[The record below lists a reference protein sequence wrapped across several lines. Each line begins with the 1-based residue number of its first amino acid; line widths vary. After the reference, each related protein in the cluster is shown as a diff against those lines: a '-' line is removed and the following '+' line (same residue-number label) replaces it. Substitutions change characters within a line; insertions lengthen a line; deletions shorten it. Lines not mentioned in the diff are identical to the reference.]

1 MMIERIPTLRAQAEA
16 EIAAASS
23 AQALEELRVR
33 YLGRKAE
40 LPQLLRGV
48 SQLPA
53 EQRAAVGAAANEAR
67 QALEAL
73 LAQRGAQLHGAELT
87 SLLETDR
94 VDVTLP
100 GAPPQPIGRLH
111 LLTATRR
118 ELEDIFLGLGFT
130 VVEGPEVETVHYN
143 FDALNH
149 SPTHPAR
156 APSDTF
162 YVARADGHEPGSERA
177 QARAPGDGGGEELVL
192 RTHTSPMQVRV
203 MEAHPPPLYVVVPG
217 RVYRPDNDA
226 THTPQFH
233 QIEGLAVDTDI
244 TLGDLQGTLLT
255 FARAI
260 FGEER
265 QVRLRPHFFPFTEP
279 SVEVDVSC
287 FNCIDGF
294 MPDGQR
300 CPLCKGEAW
309 IEILGSGMVDP
320 NVFEHVREY
329 GYDPEKIQG
338 FAFGMGIERIAMLKH
353 GVTDLRLLYD
363 NDVRFLEQFG

>member
-1 MMIERIPTLRAQAEA
+1 
-16 EIAAASS
+16 
-23 AQALEELRVR
+23 
-33 YLGRKAE
+33 
-40 LPQLLRGV
+40 
-48 SQLPA
+48 
-53 EQRAAVGAAANEAR
+53 
-67 QALEAL
+67 
-73 LAQRGAQLHGAELT
+73 
-87 SLLETDR
+87 
-94 VDVTLP
+94 
-100 GAPPQPIGRLH
+100 
-111 LLTATRR
+111 
-118 ELEDIFLGLGFT
+118 
-130 VVEGPEVETVHYN
+130 
-143 FDALNH
+143 
-149 SPTHPAR
+149 
-156 APSDTF
+156 
-162 YVARADGHEPGSERA
+162 
-177 QARAPGDGGGEELVL
+177 
-192 RTHTSPMQVRV
+192 V
-203 MEAHPPPLYVVVPG
+203 MEQQSPPLYIIVPG
-217 RVYRPDNDA
+217 RTYRPDNDA

-244 TLGDLQGTLLT
+244 TLADLQGTLLA

-265 QVRLRPHFFPFTEP
+265 EVRLRPHFFPFTEP

-309 IEILGSGMVDP
+309 IEILGSGIVDP
-320 NVFEHVREY
+320 NVFEHVREH